1 MLLIEIIKA
10 IIFGIVEGIT
20 EWLPIS
26 STGHLILVEEFIK
39 FKDANAPFTNM
50 FNVVIQLGAILAV
63 VVIYF
68 DRLNPFK
75 KGKTVREVQLTWQLW
90 LKVIIAALPA
100 AIIGLKIN
108 DWLDA
113 HFQNFFTV
121 ALMLI
126 IYGVAF
132 IYVEKRHENIE
143 PVITRLADM
152 PYKTAIYIGLFQV
165 LSLIPGTSRS
175 GATILG
181 GILVG
186 TSREVATEFTF
197 FLGIPIM
204 FGASLY
210 KIFKFIKSGT
220 VLMGSQLLILL
231 VAMLVAFV
239 VSLYVIRFLTDYVKN
254 HDFTFFG
261 KYRIGL
267 GTLLIMYG
275 LITAVFG

>member
-1 MLLIEIIKA
+1 MLFFEIIKA

-26 STGHLILVEEFIK
+26 STGHLILVEEFIH
-39 FKDANAPFTNM
+39 FNNANAAFTNM
-50 FNVVIQLGAILAV
+50 FNGVIQLGAILAV

-75 KGKTVREVQLTWQLW
+75 SGKTAREVQITWQLW
-90 LKVIIAALPA
+90 AKVILSALPA
-100 AIIGLKIN
+100 AVIGLIFD

-113 HFQNFFTV
+113 HFQNFFSV

-126 IYGVAF
+126 LYGIAF
-132 IYVEKRHENIE
+132 IYVERRHQGVE
-143 PVITRLADM
+143 PQVTHLVSL
-152 PYKTAIYIGLFQV
+152 PYKTAFFIGLFQV

-181 GILVG
+181 GILLG
-186 TSREVATEFTF
+186 TSRQVATEFTF

-204 FGASLY
+204 FGASLV
-210 KIFKFIKSGT
+210 KVLKFIVSGT
-220 VLMGSQLLILL
+220 ILTGSQLFILL
-231 VAMLVAFV
+231 VAMLVAFA

-267 GTLLIMYG
+267 GILLLFYG
-275 LITAVFG
+275 LMKVLFG

>member
-1 MLLIEIIKA
+1 MLFFEIIKA

-26 STGHLILVEEFIK
+26 STGHLILVEEFIH
-39 FKDANAPFTNM
+39 FNNANAAFTNM

-75 KGKTVREVQLTWQLW
+75 NGKTEREVQITWQLW
-90 LKVIIAALPA
+90 AKVILSALPA
-100 AIIGLKIN
+100 AVIGLIFD

-113 HFQNFFTV
+113 HFQNFFSV

-126 IYGVAF
+126 LYGIAF
-132 IYVEKRHENIE
+132 IYVERRHQGVE
-143 PVITRLADM
+143 PQVTHLVSL
-152 PYKTAIYIGLFQV
+152 PYKTAFFIGLFQV

-181 GILVG
+181 GILLG
-186 TSREVATEFTF
+186 TSRQVATEFTF

-204 FGASLY
+204 FGASLV
-210 KIFKFIKSGT
+210 KVLKFIVSGT
-220 VLMGSQLLILL
+220 ILTGSQLFILL
-231 VAMLVAFV
+231 VAMLVAFA

-261 KYRIGL
+261 KYRIGC
-267 GTLLIMYG
+267 LLY
-275 LITAVFG
+275 TSPSPRD

>member
-75 KGKTVREVQLTWQLW
+75 KGKTKREVQLTWQLW
-90 LKVIIAALPA
+90 LKVIVAALPA
-100 AIIGLKIN
+100 AVIGLKIN

-126 IYGVAF
+126 IYGIAF
-132 IYVEKRHENIE
+132 IYVEKRHEGIE
-143 PVITRLADM
+143 PVVTRLANM

-210 KIFKFIKSGT
+210 KIFKFIKTGT

-231 VAMLVAFV
+231 VAMLVAFA

-267 GTLLIMYG
+267 GALLVMYG
-275 LITAVFG
+275 LITAIFG